1 MVRRNRLLSVE
12 GLEFRKCFSVDLGM
26 LASVAEDNEI
36 VVIRHNHAMPTDV
49 NMDGNTSPLDVLSI
63 INELNQPEFV
73 PVQTMMSDTNGDG
86 TVSPLDALLVINR
99 LNDPNLN
106 SVVSVSLDS
115 DESIFSTDIETTEM
129 DRQVT
134 EEITEIINDSQA
146 AQESLVEL
154 LARLRDRGL
163 IDIGD
168 VDLDSLNIDLS
179 SIANHQVGDD
189 GLAEQGRFIE
199 LNGVDFDASDL
210 GLVIFDS
217 TDSGIDERESD
228 GDVGAFTGS
237 PGSTFDPTDDNGNGY
252 FLSAQEAAP
261 IASSIEAE
269 LRRQL
274 KLSESAPLSVAVFR
288 GEGDVTYGTWRYLN
302 GEGISIWGN
311 WRQTQEE
318 LRLFLSN
325 VEEENRIYGQYPDG
339 SFLYFSWL
347 EDEPVGFYF
356 TPLNAPAVV
365 NPVPT
370 ERYDEYFSKIE
381 GSESRV
387 DDSGVASA
395 YFGNF
400 DVFDGVQPIESLIS
414 DLYAI
419 QLEWNGATL

>member
-36 VVIRHNHAMPTDV
+36 VVIRHNQAMPTDV

-146 AQESLVEL
+146 AQESLVDL

-210 GLVIFDS
+210 GLFLDS
-217 TDSGIDERESD
+217 SDEAYED
-228 GDVGAFTGS
+228 GEIAGDLSSFTRS

-252 FLSAQEAAP
+252 FLSSQEAAP